1 MGNPNGC
8 RVVLLLTP
16 PLFLLFPVGVLI
28 FALERISKALI
39 LEQTQRDWRSGSYKI
54 TVYGPTSTGSNNL
67 TYTDVTFHTNEAP
80 TLAILGICCLSFI
93 VSAIGVFGIWELRKV
108 EGTAGHQRKWA
119 WTMLLSN
126 VVMVG
131 ASAGV
136 LGYASSV
143 QSSERSWPKYE
154 DVGKDE
160 QRFTRETWACQ
171 IDKFYPDESW
181 AKAACGTAKA
191 TRFLLIPMAVS
202 SAIVLVSLWVLVR
215 DRGGLKWLG
224 GGKGRY
230 GGFKSVYELQP
241 TVSSAPYA
249 FQAAPQG
256 TPQPFQQWPQ
266 QPHHQ
271 WAPQPYQQWP
281 QQPYQQWPQQPY
293 QQAPQQPD
301 SQPSQQPA
309 SHDQAPDIKTSQQVV
324 FR

>member
-1 MGNPNGC
+1 M
-8 RVVLLLTP
+8 
-16 PLFLLFPVGVLI
+16 LI
-28 FALERISKALI
+28 
-39 LEQTQRDWRSGSYKI
+39 
-54 TVYGPTSTGSNNL
+54 
-67 TYTDVTFHTNEAP
+67 
-80 TLAILGICCLSFI
+80 
-93 VSAIGVFGIWELRKV
+93 
-108 EGTAGHQRKWA
+108 
-119 WTMLLSN
+119 SN

-136 LGYASSV
+136 LGCASSV

-241 TVSSAPYA
+241 TASSAPYA

-309 SHDQAPDIKTSQQVV
+309 SHDQAPDIKTGQQVGTAKPGIV
-324 FR
+324 PLSCIAINALDIRESSFNKTVSIRRPIAIINAFLDLCIVISGISLATSPVHGRF